1 MRCKYREKIYRC
13 GDYLE
18 ADIFPVFA
26 KAQGRRKAKYKPTS
40 EMQAR
45 LNQRNAERY
54 LTRLLNLNFTEDD
67 ISVTLTYSDSYLPET
82 LEEAEKDVYNF
93 LRRLK
98 RLRAKSG
105 LPEIVYVKIAGPGRF
120 HFHIPMS
127 GGVDDKAIQKLWPY
141 GYANIIHFEF
151 NENGIEGHARYI
163 AKQFEGSDDIDIFS
177 MFDINEETGEVSEK
191 SDAGRSKG
199 KRRYSCS
206 RNIKRPVAE
215 EHDGRISQAKAE
227 ELATVD
233 SGSRAAFEKMYPGYY
248 LADCKPYYNTE
259 NGGYYLHVRM
269 YRADAEFLKTRSKY
283 KPRRKALPGYMRFEA
298 KAFPGYLNVKTTEE
312 ENE

>member
-1 MRCKYREKIYRC
+1 MRCKYRERIYKC

-18 ADIFPVFA
+18 ADIFPAFR
-26 KAQGRRKAKYKPTS
+26 KAQGRRKKRYKPTS

-67 ISVTLTYSDSYLPET
+67 ISVTLTYEDKYLPDTYEQ
-82 LEEAEKDVYNF
+82 AERDVKNF

-98 RLRAKSG
+98 RLRNKLG
-105 LPEIVYVKIAGPGRF
+105 LPELVNVKIPGAGRF

-141 GYANIIHFEF
+141 GYANVIHFKF

-163 AKQFEGSDDIDIFS
+163 ASQFEESDNMDIFS
-177 MFDINEETGEVSEK
+177 MFDINEETGEVTEKEGTASERK
-191 SDAGRSKG
+191 KG
-199 KRRYSCS
+199 KRRFSCS

-215 EHDGRISQAKAE
+215 EHDGRISASRVE

-233 SGSRAAFEKMYPGYY
+233 SGSRAVFEKMYPGYCF
-248 LADCKPYYNTE
+248 ADCKPYYNAE
-259 NGGYYLHVRM
+259 NGGYYLQVRM
-269 YRADAEFLKTRSKY
+269 YRADAEWLKTRAKY
-283 KPRRKALPGYMRFEA
+283 KPRR
-298 KAFPGYLNVKTTEE
+298 
-312 ENE
+312 

>member
-13 GDYLE
+13 GEYLE
-18 ADIFPVFA
+18 VDVFPAFG

-54 LTRLLNLNFTEDD
+54 LTRLLNMNFTEDD
-67 ISVTLTYSDSYLPET
+67 ISVTLTYQDKYLPDT
-82 LEEAEKDVYNF
+82 LEEAERDVYNF
-93 LRRLK
+93 LRKLK
-98 RLRAKSG
+98 RLRKKKG

-127 GGVDDKAIQKLWPY
+127 GGITDKELQKLWPY
-141 GYANIIHFEF
+141 GYANVIHFEF

-163 AKQFEGSDDIDIFS
+163 AKQFEGLDDIDIFS
-177 MFDINEETGEVSEK
+177 MFDINEDTGEVNEVQSAE
-191 SDAGRSKG
+191 RRVHRNKG

-215 EHDGRISQAKAE
+215 EHDGRISQAKVE

-233 SGSRAAFEKMYPGYY
+233 SSSRAAFEKMYPGYC

-269 YRADAEFLKTRSKY
+269 YRADAAFLKTRAKY
-283 KPRRKALPGYMRFEA
+283 KPRRKALPG
-298 KAFPGYLNVKTTEE
+298 
-312 ENE
+312 